1 MEERS
6 NSSYSTKSTEA
17 KQLAG
22 KGIEQNLPPKRTRR
36 PLSLLLSPSSMFIFQ
51 SYPIP
56 ERKGFKTQIR
66 KDPTISKIRVCLYRT
81 ALNSSQGCQNRL
93 GLTPRCPRIVIIFVQ
108 FFAEPFFL
116 VKRISNSSQGLTPRC
131 PRIVII
137 FASEA
142 NRFLAPRP
150 PSHLPHS
157 GTCQILQ
164 MHGEIKLL
172 FKYIFLFLFRIGSIP
187 SKFVMPQIKSF

>member
-22 KGIEQNLPPKRTRR
+22 KGLEQNLPPKRTRR

-66 KDPTISKIRVCLYRT
+66 KDPTILKIRVCLYRT

-93 GLTPRCPRIVIIFVQ
+93 GLTPRCPRIVIIF
-108 FFAEPFFL
+108 
-116 VKRISNSSQGLTPRC
+116 
-131 PRIVII
+131 
-137 FASEA
+137 ASEA
-142 NRFLAPRP
+142 NRFLAPPARP
-150 PSHLPHS
+150 PTSPTVVQLHARYCKCTVKSSYCLSIFSSSFFLLVRSHPNL
-157 GTCQILQ
+157 
-164 MHGEIKLL
+164 
-172 FKYIFLFLFRIGSIP
+172 
-187 SKFVMPQIKSF
+187 

>member
-6 NSSYSTKSTEA
+6 NSSYSTKWTEA

-36 PLSLLLSPSSMFIFQ
+36 PLSLLLSPSFFYVYLSILSHSRTERIQNSDPQRSHNLKNQ
-51 SYPIP
+51 SLLIP
-56 ERKGFKTQIR
+56 DSAQLVSGLSEQ
-66 KDPTISKIRVCLYRT
+66 
-81 ALNSSQGCQNRL
+81 AWLNSALSKNCNNICLRGKPV
-93 GLTPRCPRIVIIFVQ
+93 PR
-108 FFAEPFFL
+108 
-116 VKRISNSSQGLTPRC
+116 
-131 PRIVII
+131 
-137 FASEA
+137 
-142 NRFLAPRP
+142 PRP